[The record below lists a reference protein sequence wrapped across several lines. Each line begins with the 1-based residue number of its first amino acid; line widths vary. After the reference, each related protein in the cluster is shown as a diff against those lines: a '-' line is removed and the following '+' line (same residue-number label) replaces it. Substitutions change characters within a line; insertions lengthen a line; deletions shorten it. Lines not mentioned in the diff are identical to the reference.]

1 MNIVLKHYKVR
12 IYSNVTHKAIDEV
25 RIISDGYAAA
35 LVDAATYCKQ
45 HYQNAYVQSVC
56 LIVAP

>member
-1 MNIVLKHYKVR
+1 MKIALKHYKVR
-12 IYSNVTHKAIDEV
+12 IYSKVTHKYIDEV

-45 HYQNAYVQSVC
+45 HYQNAYVQSVD